1 MGTSPNI
8 PLLRQSVLRKSPGLP
23 REVDFPGD
31 SDDKE
36 STCNAELFLIPGL
49 GRSPGKGMATHS
61 SNLAWRIPWTEELG
75 GQVIVHRVIK
85 SQSQMSNCLS
95 HFFHFPRKLTS
106 HKWEPVP
113 SPKLSLRLCFPWC
126 GM

>member
-8 PLLRQSVLRKSPGLP
+8 PLLCQSVLRKSPGLP

-49 GRSPGKGMATHS
+49 GRSPGEG
-61 SNLAWRIPWTEELG
+61 NGNPL
-75 GQVIVHRVIK
+75 Q
-85 SQSQMSNCLS
+85 
-95 HFFHFPRKLTS
+95 
-106 HKWEPVP
+106 
-113 SPKLSLRLCFPWC
+113 
-126 GM
+126 